1 MKERVNVAF
10 KLHLLMLILG
20 FTWGMIVSAI
30 SPANASGELNLG
42 LGLLYNMMWIPF
54 FWGFMFTGVM
64 KTLPPIAFYVI
75 VLAMDVLIR
84 IIMIH

>member
-1 MKERVNVAF
+1 
-10 KLHLLMLILG
+10 MLILG

-54 FWGFMFTGVM
+54 FWGVM
-64 KTLPPIAFYVI
+64 GNCGEKSVNSNKKFPCEHPFQRKLCYNSFGDLLLYAVI
-75 VLAMDVLIR
+75 PVTT
-84 IIMIH
+84 